1 MTCSRFCN
9 ANSKTLGT
17 RFRCLG
23 FACWCCWRAGAQ
35 APGVVGAAMPMM
47 GVMAPLSAKMNAAM
61 QPEIIAEKDT
71 VIAELRETNQVG
83 AGVTWCPGGQWV
95 QRR

>member
-1 MTCSRFCN
+1 MLT
-9 ANSKTLGT
+9 TWV
-17 RFRCLG
+17 CL
-23 FACWCCWRAGAQ
+23 CCCRCWRAAQ
-35 APGVVGAAMPMM
+35 APGVVGAAMPM

-83 AGVTWCPGGQWV
+83 AV
-95 QRR
+95 